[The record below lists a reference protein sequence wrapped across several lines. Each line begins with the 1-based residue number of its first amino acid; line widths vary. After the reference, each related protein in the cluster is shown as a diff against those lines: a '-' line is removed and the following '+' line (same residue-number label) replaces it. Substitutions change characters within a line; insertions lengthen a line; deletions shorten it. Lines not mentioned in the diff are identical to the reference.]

1 MGLSIRTNVS
11 SLQAQNNLYQ
21 TQVRLDSTLG
31 KLSSGLRITKASD
44 DSAGLGVSVSLEA
57 QIGSYNQAVRNAND
71 GISVAQTAEG
81 AMNETS
87 NILSR
92 MRELAMQSASDG
104 VSDTQR
110 AYIQNEATQLTSEID
125 RIANSTEY
133 NGVFLLNGST
143 TSLDFQVG
151 IRNGTNAAIDDRISV
166 TGVDV
171 TATTL
176 AVDTGTISFA
186 TKDGAQ
192 SAIAALDTAI
202 DSVSSSRAT
211 LGAVSNRLNSA
222 ISTIQSAS
230 QNLSAANSRI
240 RDVDVAAETANMSR
254 LQVLT
259 QAGVA
264 VLAQANQTPQAAL
277 KLLQ

>member
-133 NGVFLLNGST
+133 NGVFLLNGTT

-151 IRNGTNAAIDDRISV
+151 IRNGANAAIDDRISV
-166 TGVDV
+166 AGVDV
-171 TATTL
+171 KATTL
-176 AVDTGTISFA
+176 LVDTGTISFA
-186 TKDGAQ
+186 TKSGAQ

-222 ISTIQSAS
+222 ISTIQAAS